1 MNPSNKIGDQEN
13 ILPFE
18 TTHGYGSTD
27 VGDISWLVPTGG
39 LRIATWVSGTPAH
52 SWQAVASGGTTIGLK
67 GTKLAVQVLSETAR
81 EIYLKPAIATRAKEE
96 LLLNVGEDFEY
107 FPLLGDRNPPLD
119 YRKN

>member
-1 MNPSNKIGDQEN
+1 M
-13 ILPFE
+13 
-18 TTHGYGSTD
+18 THGYGSTD

-39 LRIATWVSGTPAH
+39 LRRATWVSGTPAH

-67 GTKLAVQVLSETAR
+67 GTKLAVQVLSETAQ
-81 EIYLKPAIATRAKEE
+81 EIYLNPAIATRAKEE